1 MTHEGGGRDS
11 EMRRLMIQ
19 RIEVRGRPGDFSRV
33 LLLLCVSF
41 AAQLEDEIKLQ
52 GGQRGWRI

>member
-1 MTHEGGGRDS
+1 MNLGGGFV
-11 EMRRLMIQ
+11 EGLVIFQ
-19 RIEVRGRPGDFSRV
+19 GF

-52 GGQRGWRI
+52 DGQRGWRI